1 MVCICLLITI
11 ASCAKMAEQV
21 EKPFGIWTQMDQ
33 RNHVLGGGL
42 DSATGRGNFMRV
54 FRPIGQENIGAVYCC
69 VYLVYVLQQ
78 CVN

>member
-21 EKPFGIWTQMDQ
+21 EKPFGIWTLMDQ

-42 DSATGRGNFMRV
+42 VSFMRV